1 MKLYRILRGNMRIC
15 LDIEFEKEIVCIL
28 GGGKLALRKAKQFL
42 EAGSIIYISA
52 LAYEEEFDALPV
64 HKVDR
69 DQLHQALKEA
79 KLAIAC
85 TDDESENRAFLKL
98 ARTYKV
104 LTMAARKEQGQD
116 TFSLTQLRLPQMVL
130 ASSTQGAFPA
140 ANRFLL
146 QDWQRRLSILGMI
159 REKLSDHLLCKAL
172 LNVTEEQLFFLQEA
186 LQNGCAI
193 VYLLHGN
200 GSFKAHRQCENLVQ
214 SAKEKWNRY
223 AVTTFFL
230 AKKYKNMDLE
240 TWCAILKDL
249 NIQMHFV
256 LIFWQRGNY
265 VDQAEKILTSYSFSK
280 QCIFLQPQTLVKGN
294 QDYILHIQSEKVK
307 KDSVVLSILDSPYM
321 RKLYPDHRFIAAF
334 DQEKQIERIV
344 HETNPTV

>member
-1 MKLYRILRGNMRIC
+1 MRIC

-52 LAYEEEFDALPV
+52 LAYEEEFDILPV

-85 TDDESENRAFLKL
+85 TDDEQENREFLKL
-98 ARTYKV
+98 AKKHKV

-130 ASSTQGAFPA
+130 ASSTQGAFPV

-146 QDWQRRLSILGMI
+146 RDWQRRLSVLGTI
-159 REKLSDHLLCKAL
+159 REQLHDHSLCKDL
-172 LNVTEEQLFFLQEA
+172 LNVTEDQLFFLQEA
-186 LQNGCAI
+186 LQHGRAI

-200 GSFKAHRQCENLVQ
+200 GSFKAHRQCENLVRL
-214 SAKEKWNRY
+214 AKEKCNHY

-249 NIQMHFV
+249 NIQTHFV
-256 LIFWQRGNY
+256 LLFWQRGSY
-265 VDQAEKILTSYSFSK
+265 VNRAENVLKSYSFQG
-280 QCIFLQPQTLVKGN
+280 QCIFIQPETLVEEN
-294 QDYILHIQSEKVK
+294 QKYILHIQSKRVE
-307 KDSVVLSILDSPYM
+307 KDSIVLSILDSPYM
-321 RKLYPDHRFIAAF
+321 RKIYPDHRFIAAL
-334 DQEKQIERIV
+334 DQDKQIERIV

>member
-1 MKLYRILRGNMRIC
+1 MRIC

-85 TDDESENRAFLKL
+85 TDDEQENRAFLKL
-98 ARTYKV
+98 AKTHKV

-116 TFSLTQLRLPQMVL
+116 TLSLTQLRLPQMVL
-130 ASSTQGAFPA
+130 ASSTQGAFPV
-140 ANRFLL
+140 ANRYLL

-159 REKLSDHLLCKAL
+159 REKLSDHSLCKAL
-172 LNVTEEQLFFLQEA
+172 LDLTEEQLFFLQEA
-186 LQNGCAI
+186 LKQEQAI

-200 GSFKAHRQCENLVQ
+200 ASLKAHRQCENLVR
-214 SAKEKWNRY
+214 SAKEKWNHY

-230 AKKYKNMDLE
+230 ARKYKNMDLE

-249 NIQMHFV
+249 NIQTHFV
-256 LIFWQRGNY
+256 LLFWQRGNY

-280 QCIFLQPQTLVKGN
+280 QCIFLQPQTLVKEN
-294 QDYILHIQSEKVK
+294 QKYILHTQSKKVEK
-307 KDSVVLSILDSPYM
+307 DCIVLSILDSPYM
-321 RKLYPDHRFIAAF
+321 RKLYPDHRFIAAL
-334 DQEKQIERIV
+334 DRDKQIERIV
-344 HETNPTV
+344 HETHPAF

>member
-1 MKLYRILRGNMRIC
+1 MRIC

-85 TDDESENRAFLKL
+85 TDDEQENREFLKL
-98 ARTYKV
+98 AKTYKV

-140 ANRFLL
+140 ANRYLL

-159 REKLSDHLLCKAL
+159 REKLSDHSLCKAL
-172 LNVTEEQLFFLQEA
+172 LDLTEEQLFFLQGA
-186 LQNGCAI
+186 LQYGRSI

-200 GSFKAHRQCENLVQ
+200 GSFKAHRQCENLVR
-214 SAKEKWNRY
+214 SAKEKWNHY

-230 AKKYKNMDLE
+230 ARKYKNMDLE

-249 NIQMHFV
+249 NIQTHFV
-256 LIFWQRGNY
+256 LLFWQRGNY
-265 VDQAEKILTSYSFSK
+265 ADQAEKILTSYSFSK
-280 QCIFLQPQTLVKGN
+280 QCIFLQPQTLVKEN